1 MLSRGHKLRPSDY
14 LSQGQDTPPRSLR
27 EPVLYIEAEPEYPFQ
42 RGCSNLRTCSP
53 HLPGWH
59 TGCQLV
65 LFKYLI
71 QLNIKPL
78 PSPNYNWIDS
88 PRLWGLGWC
97 SPPLPKPI
105 SLNGRWDWGMGWR
118 RGGLWAGEG
127 SERGKVREG
136 PGTKVGLGR
145 SLEGGRGL
153 EQGILGFHG
162 ADLSLGGSSTCG
174 VLPQHC
180 FPAHTRQEGKVPSC
194 P

>member
-1 MLSRGHKLRPSDY
+1 
-14 LSQGQDTPPRSLR
+14 
-27 EPVLYIEAEPEYPFQ
+27 
-42 RGCSNLRTCSP
+42 
-53 HLPGWH
+53 
-59 TGCQLV
+59 
-65 LFKYLI
+65 
-71 QLNIKPL
+71 
-78 PSPNYNWIDS
+78 
-88 PRLWGLGWC
+88 
-97 SPPLPKPI
+97 
-105 SLNGRWDWGMGWR
+105 MGWR

-136 PGTKVGLGR
+136 PGTKMGSGR